1 MLGGPRLPPGHARGW
16 GVVARGWG
24 RRHRSTGGQSR
35 YGHRVVG
42 FDKHRVP
49 PLQIAHCHTRLGHGG
64 RQRAACGY
72 LPIPALPMLARQ
84 RGRGCCGD
92 RTGGRGERALEWQRG
107 HALSSQ
113 VPLVSSPRGT
123 GSLWK
128 WEGRLRLGEAPAQ
141 DPFTQAARRWSSGRR
156 HQLLPTPWTQRN
168 RDPLPALCRPP
179 PCLRGPTHRSC
190 MAATAATY
198 NTLSLAGEGGA
209 RPEAGAWPLLC
220 SLQSPTC
227 TGAWQV
233 LHWRLNGDSHETE
246 PQTHCPVW

>member
-1 MLGGPRLPPGHARGW
+1 MGAPGCPQAMHGDGGWWPEAGAGDTEAPEGSHDMGTVWLGLTNIESPLCRLHTATHAWAMAAGS
-16 GVVARGWG
+16 GQHVA
-24 RRHRSTGGQSR
+24 TCQS
-35 YGHRVVG
+35 
-42 FDKHRVP
+42 
-49 PLQIAHCHTRLGHGG
+49 
-64 RQRAACGY
+64 QRC
-72 LPIPALPMLARQ
+72 Q
-84 RGRGCCGD
+84 CWRGRG
-92 RTGGRGERALEWQRG
+92 GGAVVETEQGGGEKELWNGSGG

-156 HQLLPTPWTQRN
+156 RQLLPTPWTQRN

-233 LHWRLNGDSHETE
+233 LHWQLNGDSHETE